1 MKITLDQD
9 TLAKAVI
16 SHLRNIGVQSD
27 ILQVDFRYTR
37 VPYTVFAE
45 VELAEA
51 KVHKP
56 SAKVTVVAEQPPQ
69 VDPIDAYIPYDPP
82 PPLVDPS
89 TLPADET
96 PEELDQ
102 PAPEK
107 PAAPLFGGGG

>member
-45 VELAEA
+45 VELAEPRLSKPA
-51 KVHKP
+51 KAHAEVEI
-56 SAKVTVVAEQPPQ
+56 TQVVPEPELP
-69 VDPIDAYIPYDPP
+69 VMLE
-82 PPLVDPS
+82 PLVDPA

-102 PAPEK
+102 PVPEK
-107 PAAPLFGGGG
+107 PAAPLFGGGN

>member
-51 KVHKP
+51 QGKTARVRVP
-56 SAKVTVVAEQPPQ
+56 VELAVAEEAGMP
-69 VDPIDAYIPYDPP
+69 VPP
-82 PPLVDPS
+82 PPPEPLVNPA
-89 TLPADET
+89 TLPAEEG
-96 PEELDQ
+96 PEEPDQ
-102 PAPEK
+102 PVPEK
-107 PAAPLFGGGG
+107 PAAPLFGGSG

>member
-16 SHLRNIGVQSD
+16 SYLQGVGVQSD
-27 ILQVDFRYTR
+27 ILGVEFRYTR

-51 KVHKP
+51 KLSKP
-56 SAKVTVVAEQPPQ
+56 AKTRSDVEISQDLPEPVLPKLPE
-69 VDPIDAYIPYDPP
+69 
-82 PPLVDPS
+82 PLVDPT

-96 PEELDQ
+96 PEESDQ

>member
-16 SHLRNIGVQSD
+16 EHLRSVGVQSD

-45 VELAEA
+45 VELIEPKAPRPA
-51 KVHKP
+51 KAPVVVEK
-56 SAKVTVVAEQPPQ
+56 TVESLSTSPAPLE
-69 VDPIDAYIPYDPP
+69 
-82 PPLVDPS
+82 PLVDPS
-89 TLPADET
+89 TLPPEPSDE
-96 PEELDQ
+96 PE
-102 PAPEK
+102 APRPET

>member
-16 SHLRNIGVQSD
+16 SYLQGVGVQSD
-27 ILQVDFRYTR
+27 ILGVEFRYTR

-51 KVHKP
+51 KLSKP
-56 SAKVTVVAEQPPQ
+56 AKVLTVATAPLIAAE
-69 VDPIDAYIPYDPP
+69 INAIASE
-82 PPLVDPS
+82 PLVDPT

-96 PEELDQ
+96 PEEPDQ
-102 PAPEK
+102 PIPEK